1 MGRKIYSLQGSSAS
15 FPSHDDFGWFKYV
28 SDEDFQ
34 RLWVQGMLREYNGQ
48 YYQDERASAPGAA
61 PNPAAG
67 SAVGGAGYSAPNAG
81 YAPHGAP
88 PQYAQP
94 QYTRGPAAFSA
105 GSSDIGFLG
114 KIYADPGKTLR
125 IMAPIVFI
133 LGLILSLILA
143 INLGRTVS
151 IDYLWGGS
159 SSQFD
164 FGRFLL
170 IFLTGG
176 VTSYLTGLSIA
187 AFGEI
192 VTNTRGIKENT
203 KK

>member
-1 MGRKIYSLQGSSAS
+1 MGRKIYSMQGSSAN
-15 FPSHDDFGWFKYV
+15 FPSHDDFGWFRYV

-34 RLWVQGMLREYNGQ
+34 RLWVQGMLKEYNGQ
-48 YYQDERASAPGAA
+48 YYQDERASAPNSAAGGA
-61 PNPAAG
+61 PN
-67 SAVGGAGYSAPNAG
+67 AGYSAPNAG
-81 YAPHGAP
+81 YAAPNGAP
-88 PQYAQP
+88 QYTPP
-94 QYTRGPAAFSA
+94 QYTRGPSAFAAN
-105 GSSDIGFLG
+105 GDIGFLG

-143 INLGRTVS
+143 IAFGKTVS
-151 IDYLWGGS
+151 TDYIFGGS
-159 SSQFD
+159 SSEFD
-164 FGRFLL
+164 FGRFIL

-187 AFGEI
+187 AFGEL
-192 VTNTRGIKENT
+192 VTNTRGIRDNT

>member
-34 RLWVQGMLREYNGQ
+34 RLWVQGMLKEYNGQ
-48 YYQDERASAPGAA
+48 YYQDERASAP
-61 PNPAAG
+61 NPAAG
-67 SAVGGAGYSAPNAG
+67 GAPNAGYSAPNAG
-81 YAPHGAP
+81 YAAPNGAPQYTP

-105 GSSDIGFLG
+105 NGDIGFLG

-143 INLGRTVS
+143 INLGKTVS

-187 AFGEI
+187 AFGEL
-192 VTNTRGIKENT
+192 VTNTRGIKDNT